1 MLLRAITPTDW
12 DAILEIQAECYSQLE
27 PEPLTVLQSKWQ
39 VSPRSCFVFE
49 LNGTVVGYCLAHP
62 WVTHT
67 PPALYQVITNL
78 PNANTLYLHDIAIS
92 ATAQGTGAGARALTY
107 LIELAKTLGLDSLSL
122 VAVQGADSYWRKQ
135 GFKMHTIDK
144 SLASYTADAMYMI
157 YSINHQE
164 M

>member
-12 DAILEIQAECYSQLE
+12 DAILAIQAECYSQLE
-27 PEPLTVLQSKWQ
+27 PEPLAVLQSKWH

-49 LNGTVVGYCLAHP
+49 LNGTVVGYGLAHP

-78 PNANTLYLHDIAIS
+78 PDSNTLYLHDIAIS
-92 ATAQGTGAGARALTY
+92 AAAQGTGAGTRALSY
-107 LIELAKTLGLDSLSL
+107 LIELAQTLGLDSLSL

-135 GFKMHTIDK
+135 GFEPKSIDK
-144 SLASYTADAMYMI
+144 SLASYTHDAIYMI
-157 YSINHQE
+157 YNINH
-164 M
+164 